1 MTYIYAL
8 ECPVTGDVRY
18 IGKADRPRVRLRAHI
33 NRARSGIENHH
44 SANWIRSLL
53 AQGQTPKMTILA
65 KVAPGE
71 DWAAGA
77 DLTNITPGGEGVVL
91 SEDGRERM
99 SEKSKARWAQTEYAA
114 RARASLSAAIKLK
127 HQTDSDYRERCAR
140 GAKRVWAEKKQTM
153 RFVVDDVRDWVAA
166 QSGTVVFSEDVRSAF
181 PHIGRTIVARHLATL
196 CHEGRLHCIS
206 FGVYA
211 RSLDDPGEIGREIC
225 ARAGFGFQACD
236 FSLVPTKSRL
246 RVRSSAAD
254 GVDREIKIGGQWLD
268 LRDEARLRFRTARLA
283 EVKQHESY
291 RATRRDIAL
300 RTWADP
306 GVRQRRTEAMRLA
319 VKKGRDGRDGGVKE
333 AKPVEPVR
341 VGIPVEAV

>member
-1 MTYIYAL
+1 
-8 ECPVTGDVRY
+8 
-18 IGKADRPRVRLRAHI
+18 
-33 NRARSGIENHH
+33 
-44 SANWIRSLL
+44 
-53 AQGQTPKMTILA
+53 MTILA

-71 DWAAGA
+71 DWAEVERQHIAAARAAGA

-196 CHEGRLHCIS
+196 CHEGLLHCIS

-211 RSLDDPGEIGREIC
+211 RSMDDPGEIGREIC

-254 GVDREIKIGGQWLD
+254 GVDREVKIGEKWLN
-268 LRDEARLRFRTARLA
+268 LRDEARLRFRAARLS

-300 RTWADP
+300 WTWADA

-319 VKKGRDGRDGGVKE
+319 VKKGRDGRDGVMKE
-333 AKPVEPVR
+333 AKRTEPVR
-341 VGIPVEAV
+341 VGVPGKGA